1 MQQLAMAVGEAE
13 KCANVAAQL
22 VSKKARTRSVD
33 PQQNGGGSNRVGK
46 DNTNIRDVLLIANV
60 RKKLVLIPTLFL
72 KIRFQLTFFMMDCF
86 FLNCKNYLVL

>member
-1 MQQLAMAVGEAE
+1 MPTWPPSWSPRKPEPGQWTLNKMGEGQTE
-13 KCANVAAQL
+13 
-22 VSKKARTRSVD
+22 
-33 PQQNGGGSNRVGK
+33 VGK

-72 KIRFQLTFFMMDCF
+72 KNRFQLTFFMMDCF